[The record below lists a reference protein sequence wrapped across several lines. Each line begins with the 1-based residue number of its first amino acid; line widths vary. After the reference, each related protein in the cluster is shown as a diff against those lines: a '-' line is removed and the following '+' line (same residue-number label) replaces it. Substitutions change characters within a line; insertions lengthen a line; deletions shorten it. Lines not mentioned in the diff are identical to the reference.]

1 MSGQR
6 GRAKASTMP
15 LRKIFYR
22 KYHHLQK
29 ALAERNAVY
38 NRTMGLIEK
47 LEEEGRIAVIRPQPP
62 VEVGRMEKDT
72 SRLTALYE
80 EGSVT
85 SDM

>member
-1 MSGQR
+1 MQR
-6 GRAKASTMP
+6 
-15 LRKIFYR
+15 RKIFYR
-22 KYHHLQK
+22 KYPHLQK

-47 LEEEGRIAVIRPQPP
+47 LEEEGRIAVIRPQKP
-62 VEVGRMEKDT
+62 VEIGRMEKDT
-72 SRLTALYE
+72 AKLTSLYE